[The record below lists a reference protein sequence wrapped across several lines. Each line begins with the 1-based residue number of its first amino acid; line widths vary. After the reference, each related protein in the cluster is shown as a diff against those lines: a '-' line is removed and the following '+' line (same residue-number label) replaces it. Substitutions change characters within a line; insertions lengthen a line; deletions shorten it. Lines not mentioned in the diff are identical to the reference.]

1 MKDDEARGLVLQRLY
16 NIRHEV
22 PQASLNHFDGLPIS
36 NAVLFNILD
45 QLAQENMI
53 EWLPHRVSGVVNI
66 FANAHIKVLGVKVI
80 EGTVTS
86 PIAIKIINVQ
96 GSHNVV
102 GDHNVQTFNLDAEKI
117 IANINSAGASIT
129 EKEEAKSL
137 FKKVMENPLVKGAI
151 ELWAKAH
158 TGT

>member
-1 MKDDEARGLVLQRLY
+1 
-16 NIRHEV
+16 
-22 PQASLNHFDGLPIS
+22 
-36 NAVLFNILD
+36 
-45 QLAQENMI
+45 MI